1 MSGRKLSTVSTVE
14 MDQLEKKLMDV
25 YAQRL
30 GGTPSAYLF
39 VFDGNQV
46 VETQTPDDLEME
58 SDNVIDAMLEQVD
71 IGVFGK
77 HAGQPGLRL
86 LMGSAIETAPST
98 AATEVNALV
107 RQLGGRPGSRPQSFP
122 NRQLLPLPARQALIQ
137 TLDAAHGH
145 AKTVQCRS
153 SSVVHDVKLDLTR
166 PELVRLRCVGN

>member
-1 MSGRKLSTVSTVE
+1 
-14 MDQLEKKLMDV
+14 
-25 YAQRL
+25 
-30 GGTPSAYLF
+30 
-39 VFDGNQV
+39 
-46 VETQTPDDLEME
+46 
-58 SDNVIDAMLEQVD
+58 MLENIGD

-86 LMGSAIETAPST
+86 LMGSAIETAPPT
-98 AATEVNALV
+98 AAAQVNALV
-107 RQLGGRPGSRPQSFP
+107 RQLLGGRPGSLPQSFP

-137 TLDAAHGH
+137 TLDAAH